1 MAKKPASATTVSVL
15 VALIALFMILYILL
29 LPPAE
34 RAELL
39 DIPSPEEA
47 GKEAVKADGRPLA
60 AQKTEII
67 LSEKPGEVSLDIE
80 DENVH
85 NLNSVNLFVKSEAET
100 VDLVNTISISR
111 TSFTNKFQEVEFKLD
126 DLEEIEELNLIF
138 FTEKAKGK
146 LFIDLNGNNV
156 FNIET
161 DEGKLRSVKLPL
173 RFLRQDNIVRF
184 YTEIPGFIFT
194 SNRYDL
200 SDVSLRKQFKLTNIK
215 SKRKVS
221 LSRTETDNLDKATL
235 EYVLYCEEI
244 SKREGRLRVTVNDFL
259 LYSDL
264 IRCGQGFS
272 KIEVDEEF
280 LNEGNNDFEFSI
292 DRGDYALEQLKFIT
306 ELKGGA
312 LLTYNFF
319 LEDEEFD
326 NVWDGRTEAKLKLI
340 FGSDGEKSAR
350 FEING
355 ESIRMK
361 TDDNDFTRDISGL
374 VKEGN
379 NVIKIIP
386 DDDFVID
393 LMEIVLE

>member
-1 MAKKPASATTVSVL
+1 MAKKPASAATVSVL

-34 RAELL
+34 RAQLL
-39 DIPSPEEA
+39 DIPPPEEA
-47 GKEAVKADGRPLA
+47 GKEIVKADGKVLA
-60 AQKTEII
+60 KQKAETI

-80 DENVH
+80 DENLH
-85 NLNSVNLFVKSEAET
+85 NLNSVSLFVKSEAET
-100 VDLVNTISISR
+100 IDLVNTISISR
-111 TSFTNKFQEVEFKLD
+111 SSFSNKFQEVEFKLD
-126 DLEEIEELNLIF
+126 DLNEIEELNLIF
-138 FTEKAKGK
+138 FAEEAKGK

-156 FNIET
+156 FNIVI

-173 RFLRQDNIVRF
+173 RFLKQDNTIKF
-184 YTEIPGFIFT
+184 YAESPGFIFI

-221 LSRTETDNLDKATL
+221 LSRTEIDNLDKATL

-244 SKREGRLRVTVNDFL
+244 GKREGRLKIIANDFL

-264 IRCGQGFS
+264 VRCGQGFS

-280 LNEGNNDFEFSI
+280 LNEGDNDFEFSI
-292 DRGDYALEQLKFIT
+292 DKGDYTLEQLKLVT
-306 ELKGGA
+306 KLRGGA
-312 LLTYNFF
+312 LLTYKFF

-355 ESIRMK
+355 ESVRMK
-361 TDDNDFTRDISGL
+361 TDDNDFIRDISGL

>member
-1 MAKKPASATTVSVL
+1 MAKKPASAATVSVL

-34 RAELL
+34 RAQLL
-39 DIPSPEEA
+39 DIPPPEEA
-47 GKEAVKADGRPLA
+47 GKEIVKADGKVLA
-60 AQKTEII
+60 KQKAETI

-80 DENVH
+80 DENLH
-85 NLNSVNLFVKSEAET
+85 NLNSVSLFVKSEAET
-100 VDLVNTISISR
+100 IDLVNTISISR
-111 TSFTNKFQEVEFKLD
+111 SSFSNKFQEVEFKLD
-126 DLEEIEELNLIF
+126 DLNEIEELNLIF
-138 FTEKAKGK
+138 FAEEAKGK
-146 LFIDLNGNNV
+146 LFIDLNWNNV
-156 FNIET
+156 FNIVI

-173 RFLRQDNIVRF
+173 RFLKQDNTIKF
-184 YTEIPGFIFT
+184 YAESPGFIFI

-200 SDVSLRKQFKLTNIK
+200 RN
-215 SKRKVS
+215 VS
-221 LSRTETDNLDKATL
+221 LSRTEIDNLDKATL

-244 SKREGRLRVTVNDFL
+244 GKREGRLKIIANDFL

-264 IRCGQGFS
+264 VRCGQGFS

-280 LNEGNNDFEFSI
+280 LNEGDNDFEFSI
-292 DRGDYALEQLKFIT
+292 DKGDYTLEQLKLVT
-306 ELKGGA
+306 KLRGGA
-312 LLTYNFF
+312 LLTYKFF

-355 ESIRMK
+355 ESVRMK
-361 TDDNDFTRDISGL
+361 TDDNDFIRDISGL

-393 LMEIVLE
+393 LMEIVL